1 MEANSDIKTEASC
14 LDNDTLIN
22 AQDGIF
28 CDVEFRNE
36 VVVVKTEPEGMS
48 VVWCLIV

>member
-1 MEANSDIKTEASC
+1 MNNDIKTEASC
-14 LDNDTLIN
+14 LDSDTLIN

-28 CDVEFRNE
+28 GDAGLQNE
-36 VVVVKTEPEGMS
+36 VVVVKTETEGMS